1 MLTIQLRAQRRALR
15 IRLPLISLNRAGRI
29 ACFNGRV
36 TDRVDAWVR
45 ATCEICG
52 NVRVRIAEVRLVM
65 AGADRGGDRRNLV
78 EFACPVCGLVCSK
91 RVDERTTRLLTAAGV
106 DWS

>member
-1 MLTIQLRAQRRALR
+1 
-15 IRLPLISLNRAGRI
+15 
-29 ACFNGRV
+29 V

-45 ATCEICG
+45 ATCEICS

-78 EFACPVCGLVCSK
+78 EFACPVCGLACSQ
-91 RVDERTTRLLTAAGV
+91 RIDERTTRLLTAAGV
-106 DWS
+106 DWVVTPAVDSALQRRPGEPGQSR